1 MKRRCVVPIHRSG
14 SMLIELCASLATAS
28 MVMLL
33 GVTLI
38 ERSMHWTQAVHRH
51 TNLQRELS
59 QLARTWREDCLKA
72 DQITFES
79 ELAERDVST
88 VWVHARVDKLKLW
101 VAFLNSFF
109 YLLPVNFELF
119 VFVNFCVI

>member
-1 MKRRCVVPIHRSG
+1 MDAELEVAPVLLPKLFLVLAFSNLKSERSLLNLDCLLAK
-14 SMLIELCASLATAS
+14 LIE
-28 MVMLL
+28 
-33 GVTLI
+33 
-38 ERSMHWTQAVHRH
+38 
-51 TNLQRELS
+51 
-59 QLARTWREDCLKA
+59 
-72 DQITFES
+72 QITFES

-109 YLLPVNFELF
+109 NLLPVNFELF